1 MQPPRGSKP
10 ILDLHFSVDTVLIG
24 SRLDKSLSHRAHD
37 NLKIRITGN
46 ITLPNFVWNLRW
58 REIVFLK
65 KKWKIVLGI
74 AIFLLLGIGV
84 LAAVSISNRGIV
96 TVQTGKVARTDLTA
110 IVTASGEVKP
120 RNYINIGAN
129 TMAPITEIFV
139 KEGDHVKKGQI
150 LAKLK
155 SIQPAADVTAQQ
167 AAYNSSLADSSAYE
181 AAEKSSDDSIA
192 VAEAQV
198 AHDRD
203 DLEQKRIDLQRSK
216 SLFDAKLIAAQDYEA
231 KKITYDLAKS
241 TLLSSQEKVLQARSA
256 KAQATAQ
263 LYSAQR
269 KVAQAKAMVAR
280 SNDVL
285 AEYDATAPLDGVV
298 TNLPVRVGE
307 TVVPG
312 VQNSAASTIMTIAD
326 MSIIT
331 AEVHVDETDIVSVR
345 MGQPAEVSI
354 DAIPNQTF
362 KGKVIEIGDTA
373 LVRSTGVA
381 ASESTTSSQEAKDFK
396 VVVALDIDENLVR
409 PGLSC
414 TAKITTAV
422 RPNALAIPIQALT
435 IRQKGQLAE
444 PKKGQAPATDPAA
457 LKAAKEEL
465 QGVFIVKDGKAQFK
479 EVKTG
484 ISGAT
489 DIEVL
494 SGLSEGEQLVTG
506 SYQVIRT
513 IRNDAKV
520 KVDNKAPMAAGTPS

>member
-1 MQPPRGSKP
+1 
-10 ILDLHFSVDTVLIG
+10 
-24 SRLDKSLSHRAHD
+24 
-37 NLKIRITGN
+37 
-46 ITLPNFVWNLRW
+46 
-58 REIVFLK
+58 LK
-65 KKWKIVLGI
+65 KKWKILIWVGI
-74 AIFLLLGIGV
+74 LFMLAAGV
-84 LAAVSISNRGIV
+84 LASVKISQRGIV
-96 TVQTGKVARTDLTA
+96 TVQTGKVSRADLTA

-129 TMAPITEIFV
+129 TQSPAPITEIFV

-155 SIQPAADVTAQQ
+155 AVQPAADLTAQQ
-167 AAYNSSLADSSAYE
+167 AAYNSALADSSASE
-181 AAEKSSDDSIA
+181 AAEKSADDNIA

-198 AHDRD
+198 AHDKS
-203 DLEQKRIDLQRSK
+203 DLEQKRLDLQRSK
-216 SLFDAKLIAAQDYEA
+216 SLFEANLIAAQDYEA
-231 KKITYDLAKS
+231 KRVTFELAQS
-241 TLLSSQEKVLQARSA
+241 TLLASEEKVHQARSA
-256 KAQATAQ
+256 KAQAIAQ

-269 KVAQAKAMVAR
+269 KVAQANAMVAR
-280 SNDVL
+280 QNDIL
-285 AEYDATAPLDGVV
+285 NEYDATAPLDGVV

-312 VQNSAASTIMTIAD
+312 IQNSAASTIMTIAD

-345 MGQPAEVSI
+345 LGQPAEVTI
-354 DAIPNQTF
+354 DAIPNQIF

-381 ASESTTSSQEAKDFK
+381 ASQSTTSSQEAKDFK
-396 VVVALDIDENLVR
+396 VVIALDIDENLVR

-414 TAKITTAV
+414 TAKITTAT
-422 RPNALAIPIQALT
+422 RPRALSIPIQALT

-444 PKKGQAPATDPAA
+444 PKKGVEPSTDPAV

-465 QGVFIVKDGKAQFK
+465 QGVFVVKDGKAEFR

-494 SGLSEGEQLVTG
+494 SGLDDGQELVTG

-513 IRNDAKV
+513 IRNNTKV
-520 KVDNKAPMAAGTPS
+520 KVDNKAPVVAPGTPS